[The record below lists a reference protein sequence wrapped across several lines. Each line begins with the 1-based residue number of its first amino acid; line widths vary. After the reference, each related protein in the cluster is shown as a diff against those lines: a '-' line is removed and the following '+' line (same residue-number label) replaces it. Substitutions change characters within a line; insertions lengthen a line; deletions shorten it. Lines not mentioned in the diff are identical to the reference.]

1 MMLLLAGLAHALD
14 HHVLQEGET
23 LADVAEAEGVSVA
36 ALRSLNQ
43 IEPRQ
48 TPAIGTVLLIPG
60 DDVDTPAA
68 VVLTVSGPATATLPG
83 AAAVRLVQTRVLPS
97 GTLVCTEP
105 DGYATLRLATATSSR
120 DHDEVT
126 LLGGTCLT
134 LDASWSHATDHAS
147 VVSVRRGSVAVRA
160 GAGGKGAVTVRT
172 DAGVTTSDA
181 GGFRVTVE
189 EGAAR
194 TEALDGPVAV
204 LGAGKRVDLATGF
217 GTRVRKG
224 EAPAAASTLLA
235 PGVPEYPSEK
245 SPMRRPDFA
254 WSPVDR
260 ALGYRLEIA
269 TTADFSEIV
278 LAEDVGAPP
287 WEPDSLFLPFRGVG
301 LWWRI
306 ASFDR
311 TGFLGPP
318 SSPQRIVL
326 PAGVGL

>member
-1 MMLLLAGLAHALD
+1 MMLLVGLAHALD

-23 LADVAEAEGVSVA
+23 LADVAAAEGVSVA
-36 ALRSLNQ
+36 ALRAINQ
-43 IEPRQ
+43 IDARQ
-48 TPAIGTVLLIPG
+48 APPVGTVILIPG
-60 DDVDTPAA
+60 DESDTPAA

-83 AAAVRLVQTRVLPS
+83 EAAVRLVQTRALPS

-105 DGYATLRLATATSSR
+105 AGYATLRLATATR
-120 DHDEVT
+120 TREHDEVT

-134 LDASWSHATDHAS
+134 LDASWSQATDHAS

-172 DAGVTTSDA
+172 DAGVTTSDE

-204 LGAGKRVDLATGF
+204 MGAGKRVNLTTGF

-224 EAPAAASTLLA
+224 EAPAAASALLA
-235 PGVPEYPSEK
+235 AGVPQRPSEK
-245 SPMRRPDFA
+245 EPMRRPDFV
-254 WSPVDR
+254 WTPVDR

-269 TTADFSEIV
+269 TDGDFSEIV
-278 LAEDVGAPP
+278 LAEEVGAPP
-287 WEPDSLFLPFRGVG
+287 WAPETLFLPFHGEG

-311 TGFLGPP
+311 TGLLGPP
-318 SSPQRIVL
+318 SAPQRIVL
-326 PAGVGL
+326 PAGVGP